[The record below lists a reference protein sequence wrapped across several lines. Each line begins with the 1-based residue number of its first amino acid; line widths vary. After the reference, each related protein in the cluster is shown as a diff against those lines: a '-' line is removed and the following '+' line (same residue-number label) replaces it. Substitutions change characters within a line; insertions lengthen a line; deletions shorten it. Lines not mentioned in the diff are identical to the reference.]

1 TPNPKGH
8 FTICIPPPNVTGTL
22 HVGHALATTVEDTL
36 TRWNRM
42 KGKTTL
48 FNPGCD
54 HAGIATQVVVEKK
67 LQRERGLSRHDLGR
81 DLFIH
86 EVWKWKHE
94 KGGVIYDQLR
104 KMGASVDW
112 DRACFMMD
120 PKMVRAVTEAF
131 VRMHESG
138 TIYRSNRL
146 VNWSCALRSAISDIE
161 VDKKELTG
169 RTLLPVPG
177 YEEKVE
183 FGVLVSFAY
192 KIKGGEEEV
201 VVSTTRVE
209 TMLGDSAVAVHP
221 DDPRYQHL
229 IG

>member
-1 TPNPKGH
+1 
-8 FTICIPPPNVTGTL
+8 
-22 HVGHALATTVEDTL
+22 
-36 TRWNRM
+36 M
-42 KGKTTL
+42 KGRTTL

-67 LQRERGLSRHDLGR
+67 LQREQGLSRHDLGR
-81 DLFIH
+81 DNFIH
-86 EVWKWKHE
+86 EVWKWKNE

-161 VDKKELTG
+161 VDKKELPG

-177 YEEKVE
+177 YDEKVE
-183 FGVLVSFAY
+183 FGVLTSFAY
-192 KIKGGEEEV
+192 KIKGGGLLQ
-201 VVSTTRVE
+201 S
-209 TMLGDSAVAVHP
+209 S
-221 DDPRYQHL
+221 
-229 IG
+229 

>member
-1 TPNPKGH
+1 MVNFVDVSHELPKVYDPGYVESDWYSWWEKQGFFKPEYGEENGRTSNPKGR

-22 HVGHALATTVEDTL
+22 HVGHALATTIEDTM
-36 TRWNRM
+36 TRW
-42 KGKTTL
+42 
-48 FNPGCD
+48 
-54 HAGIATQVVVEKK
+54 QVVVEKK

-81 DLFIH
+81 DRFIQ

-104 KMGASVDW
+104 KLGASVDW

-161 VDKKELTG
+161 VKSH
-169 RTLLPVPG
+169 V
-177 YEEKVE
+177 
-183 FGVLVSFAY
+183 
-192 KIKGGEEEV
+192 
-201 VVSTTRVE
+201 
-209 TMLGDSAVAVHP
+209 
-221 DDPRYQHL
+221 
-229 IG
+229 